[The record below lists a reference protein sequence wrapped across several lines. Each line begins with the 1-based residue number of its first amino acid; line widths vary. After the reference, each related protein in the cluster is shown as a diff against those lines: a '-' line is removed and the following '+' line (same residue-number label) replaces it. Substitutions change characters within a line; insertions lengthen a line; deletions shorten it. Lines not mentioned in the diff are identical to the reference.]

1 MSAMPSVVGP
11 RFALVVGFCL
21 ALSFAYIHG
30 QERGLRSSKFETV
43 KVKDDLFVLNNPGA
57 PGNTTVLVTDDG
69 VLLVDDKFPVDYQ
82 NIVDAVTTI
91 TNQPIKYLI
100 NTHYHIDHTGGNAQM
115 QSAGVVLLSSENTRE
130 NMVEAGFKGPPSI
143 TFERRAN
150 VALGSKRAELYY
162 FGRGHT
168 NGDIVVLFP
177 EQRTLVTGDLYVTG
191 NTTPE
196 LIDYPM
202 GGSAKEWTQ
211 TLDGVLGLDFDVAVP
226 GHGVVAAKADVRKF
240 RDSTVVLRNRVAD
253 LVKNK
258 ASRDEI
264 EKVMRGEFHWGD
276 LHVNRG
282 LDGIIAEMRFV
293 P

>member
-1 MSAMPSVVGP
+1 
-11 RFALVVGFCL
+11 
-21 ALSFAYIHG
+21 
-30 QERGLRSSKFETV
+30 
-43 KVKDDLFVLNNPGA
+43 VKDDLFVLNNPGA
-57 PGNTTVLVTDDG
+57 PGNTTVLVTDEG

-168 NGDIVVLFP
+168 TATSSCSFP
-177 EQRTLVTGDLYVTG
+177 SSGR
-191 NTTPE
+191 
-196 LIDYPM
+196 
-202 GGSAKEWTQ
+202 S
-211 TLDGVLGLDFDVAVP
+211 
-226 GHGVVAAKADVRKF
+226 
-240 RDSTVVLRNRVAD
+240 
-253 LVKNK
+253 
-258 ASRDEI
+258 
-264 EKVMRGEFHWGD
+264 
-276 LHVNRG
+276 
-282 LDGIIAEMRFV
+282 
-293 P
+293 